1 MWKLSYKSLNDKT
14 MNRVLKNPNNV
25 IFYFRNIF
33 GSTIDLKKEKSRTLF
48 SRKNDEIQFLILRFI
63 FI

>member
-1 MWKLSYKSLNDKT
+1 

-33 GSTIDLKKEKSRTLF
+33 GSTIDLKKEKSRTVRYF
-48 SRKNDEIQFLILRFI
+48 HVKMMKFNF
-63 FI
+63 

>member
-1 MWKLSYKSLNDKT
+1 